1 MGVEL
6 SGDELNA
13 AFSRFKALADTGAA
27 VTLDELFTE
36 VAA

>member
-6 SGDELNA
+6 NGEDLDA
-13 AFSRFKALADTGAA
+13 AFHRFKALADTGAV